1 MVLVLVFSR
10 HLNLN
15 PCDPPSARLRTRP
28 LPCGSCC
35 ARLATLAFASPLPQG
50 SQAQQRQS
58 NLQKNFYTDEPS
70 LATDFSTALMLSGY
84 MYVVGALQVLGG
96 LMVLVGRYVALGL
109 TLLGPVIVNILLF
122 HIFLAPAGLAM
133 AVVVGALAL
142 FLLYSYRAN
151 FAGLVKR

>member
-1 MVLVLVFSR
+1 MDTRNFAFSAIEAPSPIPHHSRMKIATIIARVLLGLMFVVFG
-10 HLNLN
+10 LNIFLHFI
-15 PCDPPSARLRTRP
+15 PMPP
-28 LPCGSCC
+28 
-35 ARLATLAFASPLPQG
+35 Q
-50 SQAQQRQS
+50 
-58 NLQKNFYTDEPS
+58 EPS